1 MKIILIIQDLLCHHH
16 GNFTHFSTILQI
28 VQDKIVIFSSSGEE
42 EQGDPVLQV
51 TIMIDFFTLAVI
63 ID

>member
-16 GNFTHFSTILQI
+16 GNFTHFSTILQL
-28 VQDKIVIFSSSGEE
+28 VQNKIVIFSSSGEE

-51 TIMIDFFTLAVI
+51 TITIEYFLLLL
-63 ID
+63 